1 MSTIRVTDEDKNK
14 IINLC
19 KQTKMNQGVLIG
31 YMADKF
37 KEYNMLDPEWLDVL
51 VNKRFAEMLEEV
63 DLSFRKTIEVI
74 TFKAVLKAKHLAL
87 KQWLEI
93 LPAKDKREFLENI
106 MGNPTNTNFLDQI
119 SSYQMYVVNG
129 GKRIVSPDKTGAP
142 MIPGATPEQVITC
155 ETGWHVKGAF
165 CNCRLW
171 RTCPIRIEEV
181 QNWLAVHG
189 TTKEQ
194 EEYLVKP
201 FQPKLIP

>member
-1 MSTIRVTDEDKNK
+1 MSTVRVTDEDKKK
-14 IINLC
+14 IIDLT
-19 KQTKMNQGVLIG
+19 KKTKMNQGVLIG

-37 KEYNMLDPEWLDVL
+37 EEYNMLDPEWLDVL

-129 GKRIVSPDKTGAP
+129 GKRIVSPDKSGAP
-142 MIPGATPEQVITC
+142 MIPGANNDQIITC
-155 ETGWHVKGAF
+155 ETGWHVKNSF
-165 CNCRLW
+165 CNCRMW
-171 RTCPIRIEEV
+171 RTCPIRQGEV
-181 QNWLAVHG
+181 QDWLGQHG
-189 TTKEQ
+189 TTRER
-194 EEYLVKP
+194 EDYLVKP
-201 FQPKLIP
+201 FQPKLFP